1 MLVTTPPLEG
11 AVKSGKRELTAAEQ
25 ARLDELQ
32 QARELLSA
40 QRAAL
45 RANDHRTRAQ
55 RLASDTLLDYY
66 DAAEILDL
74 KPQTMRDLM
83 KERRKHLR
91 EEGEARPSDPPE
103 PDAWRHRPPRR
114 EPRWREGSFRA
125 WAVLTGRL
133 SEQDALTPQH
143 SKPPGRP
150 KGSKNKSRT

>member
-1 MLVTTPPLEG
+1 LVTAPPPEG
-11 AVKSGKRELTAAEQ
+11 TVKNGKRELTVAEQ

-45 RANDHRTRAQ
+45 RAGDHRTRAQ

-83 KERRKHLR
+83 KERRKHER
-91 EEGEARPSDPPE
+91 EEGEARPTDLPE

-114 EPRWREGSFRA
+114 EPRWREGRFRA
-125 WAVLTGRL
+125 WAVATGRL
-133 SEQDALTPQH
+133 LDEDALTPQH
-143 SKPPGRP
+143 SKPSGRP
-150 KGSKNKSRT
+150 KGSKNKVRF

>member
-11 AVKSGKRELTAAEQ
+11 AAKSGKRELTAAEQ
-25 ARLDELQ
+25 ARLVQLQ

-91 EEGEARPSDPPE
+91 EDGEARPSDLPE

-133 SEQDALTPQH
+133 SEEDALTPQH

-150 KGSKNKSRT
+150 KGSKNKSRI

>member
-11 AVKSGKRELTAAEQ
+11 AVKQGKRELTVAEQ

-32 QARELLSA
+32 HARELLSE
-40 QRAAL
+40 QRAAM

-83 KERRKHLR
+83 KERRKHVR
-91 EEGEARPSDPPE
+91 EEGKARPTDVPE

-114 EPRWREGSFRA
+114 EPRWREGNFRA
-125 WAVLTGRL
+125 WAILSGRL
-133 SEQDALTPQH
+133 LDEDALTPQH

-150 KGSKNKSRT
+150 KGSKNKVRF